1 MAMNYIIH
9 LLIYFDIYV
18 IVALSLNLVVGYCG
32 MLTLVHAGF
41 YAIGGYAY
49 ALLTLVLGWG
59 FLPALFTAVMLAAT
73 LSLAVSLPAWRLK
86 GDFFVLATL
95 AVQSLIFSLLYNWSD
110 PNAPLG
116 TWNNLTNGPFGIS
129 GIPKP
134 KILGFTVTD
143 SHSFFLLAT
152 SLAALCAFIVWRL
165 TSSPWGRV
173 LVAMREDEL
182 AARNLGKNTRLL
194 KVQALAIASGL
205 VSVAGTLY
213 AAYVGYLDPSS
224 ASLEESIL
232 MLSMVIVGGV
242 GNFRGPV
249 IGAMVLIAVPEL
261 LRFLDLPDALAANL
275 RLAIYGL
282 LLVLMMHFRPQGISG
297 KYRLS

>member
-1 MAMNYIIH
+1 MAMNYLIH

-49 ALLTLVLGWG
+49 ALLTLVMGWG
-59 FLPALFTAVMLAAT
+59 FLPALFTAVLLAAT

-95 AVQSLIFSLLYNWSD
+95 AVQALIFSLLYNWSD
-110 PNAPLG
+110 PNASLG

-134 KILGFTVTD
+134 KILGFAVTD
-143 SHSFFLLAT
+143 SPSFF
-152 SLAALCAFIVWRL
+152 VWRL

-249 IGAMVLIAVPEL
+249 IGAIVLIAVPEL
-261 LRFLDLPDALAANL
+261 LRFLDFPDALAANF